1 MKKIVCIILTIAILL
16 SMSAVVLAASADVV
30 QTGNNTEE
38 TSPPEEFTEPYIEP
52 SCAPD
57 FTEPPTEPYVEPTT
71 TSTLPYENYEYP
83 DSDDRGVCDSNANVY
98 WDYYNDGRLIVH
110 GVGYIDDE
118 YRTNRYPWY
127 KYHESIKS
135 VLFEGVDNVPNHA
148 FTGYQN
154 LESVV
159 IGDEV
164 TSLGT
169 NEYEYHG
176 ESTYTNAPEIFA
188 QCDNLKSVSLGKNI
202 TFIDDAVFFDCKN
215 LSEIN
220 LPDSLR
226 RIGQSAFR
234 NCTNLRLQSTNNISI
249 IGAYAFQ
256 NCSSIENIE
265 FKNKVDNVGKYAF
278 SNCTSLQS
286 VIFDDSLDRLGEYAF
301 SDCTALAVISLPS
314 DFENLTYSAIENT
327 AFVNDDSNW
336 EDGIL
341 YIRNNVVKAKEDIS
355 NVCYIKKGTNKI
367 LSYAFSG
374 CEELE
379 SIVIP
384 DSVSIIG
391 TFAFSNC
398 TGLKTVKFGKG
409 IIDVYDSAFN
419 GCSNIEKV
427 DIPSIALWCK
437 IHFGY
442 VLYSDWS
449 SQRSFTCNPLY
460 YGADLYVNGFLQTDI
475 VISNVEAIDIYT
487 FYNCKSLKTV
497 IINGN
502 VSEIGD
508 YAFFGCS
515 NLQEVKLKKNVN
527 KIGEK
532 TFWNCSKLKDIYI
545 YNPDCNIRN
554 AYETIS
560 GSAAIHSYDNSTAQM
575 YAGNYNRNFVMIE
588 NQPVILGDANGD
600 GNLDITDATCIQ
612 RHLAE
617 FPVYEYIEEAS
628 DTDGDGQ
635 VSILDVTMI
644 QRYLA
649 QLPCPEGIGEVIK

>member
-30 QTGNNTEE
+30 QTGYNTEE
-38 TSPPEEFTEPYIEP
+38 TTPPEEFTEPYIEP
-52 SCAPD
+52 SSAPD

-71 TSTLPYENYEYP
+71 SFTLPYEGYEYP
-83 DSDDRGVCDSNANVY
+83 DSDDRGECDSNANVY
-98 WDYYNDGRLIVH
+98 WDFYNDGRLIVH

-118 YRTNRYPWY
+118 YRTNLYPWY

-148 FTGYQN
+148 FTGYPN

-176 ESTYTNAPEIFA
+176 ESTYTNAPETFA
-188 QCDNLKSVSLGKNI
+188 QCENLKSVSLGKNI
-202 TFIDDAVFFDCKN
+202 TFIDDAVFFGCNN

-220 LPDSLR
+220 LPDSLGR
-226 RIGQSAFR
+226 LGQSAFR
-234 NCTNLRLQSTNNISI
+234 NCTNLKLQSTNNISS

-265 FKNKVDNVGKYAF
+265 FKNEVDNIGKYAF

-301 SDCTALAVISLPS
+301 SDCTALAVISLPC

-327 AFVNDDSNW
+327 AFVNDENNW

-341 YIRNNVVKAKEDIS
+341 YIGNNVIKAKENIS
-355 NVCYIKKGTNKI
+355 NVCYIKNGTKKI

-384 DSVSIIG
+384 DSVSTIG
-391 TFAFSNC
+391 IYAFNNC
-398 TGLKTVKFGKG
+398 SGLKAVKFGKG
-409 IIDVYDSAFN
+409 ITDVYDSAFN

-449 SQRSFTCNPLY
+449 NHRSFTCNPLY
-460 YGADLYVNGFLQTDI
+460 YGADLYVNGFLQTNI

-515 NLQEVKLKKNVN
+515 NLQEVKLKKNVS

-532 TFWNCSKLKDIYI
+532 TFWNCSKLKNIYI
-545 YNPDCNIRN
+545 YNSNCNIRN

-560 GSAAIHSYDNSTAQM
+560 GSATIYGYDDSTAQM
-575 YAGNYNRNFVMIE
+575 YAGNYNRNFALIE
-588 NQPVILGDANGD
+588 IMPVILGDADGD
-600 GNLDITDATCIQ
+600 GNLNIIDATCIQ

-617 FPVYEYIEEAS
+617 IPVYEYIEEAA

-635 VSILDVTMI
+635 VTILDVTMI
-644 QRYLA
+644 QRYLV
-649 QLPCPEGIGEVIK
+649 QLPCPEGIGKPIK